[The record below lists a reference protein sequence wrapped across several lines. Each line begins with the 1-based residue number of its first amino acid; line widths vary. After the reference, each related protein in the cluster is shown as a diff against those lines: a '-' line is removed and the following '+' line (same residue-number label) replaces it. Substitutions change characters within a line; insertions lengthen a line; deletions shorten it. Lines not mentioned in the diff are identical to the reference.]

1 MATRKRR
8 RGKGIDAPASAGWLG
23 RIGLAWW
30 MPALALL
37 APLGFGVFRA
47 FVGDDGAATEFGRA
61 LWWPGAAIYAVTLVI
76 VWAGWT
82 LELE

>member
-1 MATRKRR
+1 MATRRR
-8 RGKGIDAPASAGWLG
+8 RRAKPRTATSWLG

-30 MPALALL
+30 MPLLALI

-47 FVGDDGAATEFGRA
+47 FAGDDGAMTEFGRA
-61 LWWPGAAIYAVTLVI
+61 LWWPGAAIYVVTLVI